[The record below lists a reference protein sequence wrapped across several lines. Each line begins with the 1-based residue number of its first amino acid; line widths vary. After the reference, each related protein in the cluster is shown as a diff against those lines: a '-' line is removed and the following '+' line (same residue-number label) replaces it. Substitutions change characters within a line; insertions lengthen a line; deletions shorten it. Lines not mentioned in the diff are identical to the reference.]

1 MPASYSIADLAR
13 EFDVTARAIRFY
25 EAEGLLSPL
34 RDGQRRIFRPRDR
47 VRLLLILR
55 GRRLG
60 FSLAEIREI
69 LDLFDAPQGEAGQL
83 DHLLAKIA
91 ERRDDLV
98 ERRHDIDV
106 TLRALDE
113 LAATCRVRLD
123 ALHDAPV
130 REAGE

>member
-113 LAATCRVRLD
+113 LAATCRARLD
-123 ALHDAPV
+123 ALHGTPA